1 MSDDN
6 KFSLGDILWEYADYT
21 PPKAGKAKRPAAPP
35 LAPKGATGQP
45 GITSPQPQ
53 QPAQPAQAPAAQPA
67 QGQRPATQPKPQ
79 AAPPQPPQASQQPK
93 PGPAQKPTPP
103 QTPKPDPSKQAA
115 PQQQK
120 PAPVQQPQPKG
131 ASVGTAA
138 PSGPQPAGQQPP
150 QQPPQQPKPERP
162 ASQPTPSTEPLPANQ
177 APAGQAP
184 QQPGAPQPK
193 AKPVGAADPSGPQPA
208 GQPQTQAQPTQAPQ
222 QPGAPQ
228 SKGKP
233 VGAADPSGP
242 QPAGQPQT
250 QAQPAQAPQQPGAP
264 QPKAEPTGAADP
276 NSPQPANQPQ
286 AQAQPPQG
294 PQQPEAPQPKAE
306 SVGAADPS
314 GPQPAGQPQTQAQPA
329 QPQTGVPQD
338 NGPDLI
344 AFTPDPNAKKPGPVQ
359 AAGQP
364 GQTAQQPLKGFGP
377 KAQAGQFSKAFEGF
391 HPFKDRK
398 AKAQAAPP
406 PDAPPAQL
414 SLEYGVGL
422 KPLKNKTIGA
432 AVLAVVLLVL
442 AFLDTGI
449 LSFLTDLVPEDILL
463 YASLGG
469 FVVCCA
475 LAWDVLKDGLVQ
487 LTNFTPGSS
496 TLALFAAAFT
506 LADGVTMVLTPLRES
521 AVPFFAPCAL
531 VLLFQLIGQYCDRA
545 SKFQACRTA
554 SSVARPYVVT
564 QDPDVLAGKTG
575 FRKWLGLPK
584 GFGSQIRTT
593 SQADERFQKLTP
605 VLMTACVC
613 LALLTTVAHRQPKLV
628 LWSLSALF
636 TASATLGASLTLSF
650 PLQILGSKLA
660 TLGVA
665 LAGWPGIA
673 AAKGCRAALLTDN
686 DLYPPGTVTLANSK
700 PLSNLPMDR
709 VVAYTASAIRAS
721 GSGLSYLFDKL
732 LRSEGAKYLPI
743 EKILLQDNG
752 LIAQTQ
758 GQQILVGNSDFMSKQ
773 GIALPTGI
781 KYKNTVFCAVDRELI
796 GMFGVRYALHTT
808 IVPSLQSLLGH
819 RIAPVLVTRD
829 FNINPKRMRFSDR
842 LNKDSLT
849 YPDLQRRVT
858 LSGPN
863 QAHGQTIVAV
873 LCREGMAPFTLAL
886 IAAKRV
892 RRAAGLS
899 SFFVRLSACVGV
911 ILTAT
916 LSSAG
921 ALGAMSAWHM
931 ALFLL
936 LWFVPVL
943 LLSLW
948 TEQY

>member
-45 GITSPQPQ
+45 GITSPQPKP
-53 QPAQPAQAPAAQPA
+53 PAQPAQAPAAQPA

-131 ASVGTAA
+131 ASVGAAA
-138 PSGPQPAGQQPP
+138 PSGPQPAG

-177 APAGQAP
+177 APAGQAQP
-184 QQPGAPQPK
+184 AQAPEQPGAPQP
-193 AKPVGAADPSGPQPA
+193 
-208 GQPQTQAQPTQAPQ
+208 
-222 QPGAPQ
+222 
-228 SKGKP
+228 KGKP

-242 QPAGQPQT
+242 QPAGPQPPQPEPKAQQT
-250 QAQPAQAPQQPGAP
+250 AQSQPTEPAQPAAQG
-264 QPKAEPTGAADP
+264 
-276 NSPQPANQPQ
+276 QPA
-286 AQAQPPQG
+286 A
-294 PQQPEAPQPKAE
+294 
-306 SVGAADPS
+306 
-314 GPQPAGQPQTQAQPA
+314 A
-329 QPQTGVPQD
+329 QPQTVVPQD

-344 AFTPDPNAKKPGPVQ
+344 AFTPDPNAKKPGPAQ

-377 KAQAGQFSKAFEGF
+377 KAQAGQLGKAFEGF

-496 TLALFAAAFT
+496 TLALFAAVFT

-613 LALLTTVAHRQPKLV
+613 LALLTTVAHHQPKLV

>member
-35 LAPKGATGQP
+35 LAPKGATSQP

-53 QPAQPAQAPAAQPA
+53 QPAQAPTAQPA
-67 QGQRPATQPKPQ
+67 QGQPPAAQPKPQ
-79 AAPPQPPQASQQPK
+79 AAPPQPPQAPQAPQQPK

-131 ASVGTAA
+131 ASVGTAD
-138 PSGPQPAGQQPP
+138 PSGPQPAG
-150 QQPPQQPKPERP
+150 QQPKPERP
-162 ASQPTPSTEPLPANQ
+162 ASQPTPSAEPLPANQ
-177 APAGQAP
+177 GPV
-184 QQPGAPQPK
+184 QQPKTEAALPTVNGQPVQGPPKPEPK
-193 AKPVGAADPSGPQPA
+193 AQQTAQSQPA
-208 GQPQTQAQPTQAPQ
+208 PEGQPAPQAQPTAPSQPTEPSQAT
-222 QPGAPQ
+222 A
-228 SKGKP
+228 
-233 VGAADPSGP
+233 
-242 QPAGQPQT
+242 QT
-250 QAQPAQAPQQPGAP
+250 TPTEPAQPAAQ
-264 QPKAEPTGAADP
+264 E
-276 NSPQPANQPQ
+276 QPA
-286 AQAQPPQG
+286 A
-294 PQQPEAPQPKAE
+294 
-306 SVGAADPS
+306 
-314 GPQPAGQPQTQAQPA
+314 A

-344 AFTPDPNAKKPGPVQ
+344 AFTPDPNAKKPGPAQ

-377 KAQAGQFSKAFEGF
+377 KAQAGQLGKAFEGF

-593 SQADERFQKLTP
+593 SQADERFQTLTP

-613 LALLTTVAHRQPKLV
+613 LALLTTVAHHQPKLV

-948 TEQY
+948 IEQY

>member
-79 AAPPQPPQASQQPK
+79 AAPPQPPQAPQQPK

-131 ASVGTAA
+131 TSVGAA
-138 PSGPQPAGQQPP
+138 DPSGPQPAD

-177 APAGQAP
+177 APV
-184 QQPGAPQPK
+184 QQPKTEAAPPTVNGQPVQGPPKPEPK
-193 AKPVGAADPSGPQPA
+193 AQQTAQSQPA
-208 GQPQTQAQPTQAPQ
+208 PEGQPAPQAQPTAPSQPTEPSQA
-222 QPGAPQ
+222 
-228 SKGKP
+228 
-233 VGAADPSGP
+233 AA
-242 QPAGQPQT
+242 QT
-250 QAQPAQAPQQPGAP
+250 TPTEPAQPAAQG
-264 QPKAEPTGAADP
+264 
-276 NSPQPANQPQ
+276 QPA
-286 AQAQPPQG
+286 A
-294 PQQPEAPQPKAE
+294 
-306 SVGAADPS
+306 
-314 GPQPAGQPQTQAQPA
+314 A

-344 AFTPDPNAKKPGPVQ
+344 GFTPDPNAKKPGPAQ

-377 KAQAGQFSKAFEGF
+377 KAQVGQLGKAFEGF

-613 LALLTTVAHRQPKLV
+613 LALLTTVAHHQPKLV

>member
-45 GITSPQPQ
+45 GITSPQPK
-53 QPAQPAQAPAAQPA
+53 PPAQAPTAQPA

-79 AAPPQPPQASQQPK
+79 AAPPQPPQAPQQPK

-131 ASVGTAA
+131 ASVGTAD
-138 PSGPQPAGQQPP
+138 PSGPQPAGP
-150 QQPPQQPKPERP
+150 QQPQPERP
-162 ASQPTPSTEPLPANQ
+162 ASQPTPSAEPLPANQ
-177 APAGQAP
+177 APV
-184 QQPGAPQPK
+184 QQPKTEAAPPTVNGQPVQGPPKPEPK
-193 AKPVGAADPSGPQPA
+193 AQQTAQSQPA
-208 GQPQTQAQPTQAPQ
+208 PEGQPAPQAQPTAPSQPTEPSQA
-222 QPGAPQ
+222 
-228 SKGKP
+228 
-233 VGAADPSGP
+233 AA
-242 QPAGQPQT
+242 QT
-250 QAQPAQAPQQPGAP
+250 TPTEPAQPAAQ
-264 QPKAEPTGAADP
+264 E
-276 NSPQPANQPQ
+276 QPA
-286 AQAQPPQG
+286 A
-294 PQQPEAPQPKAE
+294 
-306 SVGAADPS
+306 
-314 GPQPAGQPQTQAQPA
+314 A

-344 AFTPDPNAKKPGPVQ
+344 GFTPDPNAKKPGPAP

-377 KAQAGQFSKAFEGF
+377 KAQMGQFSKAFEGF

-398 AKAQAAPP
+398 AKAQASPP

-593 SQADERFQKLTP
+593 SQADERFQTLTP

-613 LALLTTVAHRQPKLV
+613 LALLTTVAHHQPKLV

-636 TASATLGASLTLSF
+636 TASATLGVSLTLSF

-863 QAHGQTIVAV
+863 QVHGQTIVAI

>member
-53 QPAQPAQAPAAQPA
+53 QPAQAPAAQPA
-67 QGQRPATQPKPQ
+67 QGQQPATQPKPQ

-93 PGPAQKPTPP
+93 PGPAQKPT

-131 ASVGTAA
+131 ASVGAAA
-138 PSGPQPAGQQPP
+138 PSGPQPAG
-150 QQPPQQPKPERP
+150 PQQPKPERP
-162 ASQPTPSTEPLPANQ
+162 ASQPTPSAEPLPANQ
-177 APAGQAP
+177 GPV
-184 QQPGAPQPK
+184 QQPKTEAAPPTVNGQPVQGPPKPEPK
-193 AKPVGAADPSGPQPA
+193 AQQTAQSQPA
-208 GQPQTQAQPTQAPQ
+208 PQAQPTAPSQPTEPSQA
-222 QPGAPQ
+222 
-228 SKGKP
+228 
-233 VGAADPSGP
+233 AA
-242 QPAGQPQT
+242 QT
-250 QAQPAQAPQQPGAP
+250 TPTEPAQPAAQG
-264 QPKAEPTGAADP
+264 
-276 NSPQPANQPQ
+276 QPA
-286 AQAQPPQG
+286 A
-294 PQQPEAPQPKAE
+294 
-306 SVGAADPS
+306 
-314 GPQPAGQPQTQAQPA
+314 A
-329 QPQTGVPQD
+329 QPQTGPAQD

-344 AFTPDPNAKKPGPVQ
+344 AFTPDPNAKKPGPAQ

-432 AVLAVVLLVL
+432 AVLAVVLLAL

-496 TLALFAAAFT
+496 TLALFAAVFT

-613 LALLTTVAHRQPKLV
+613 LALLTTVAHHQPKLV

>member
-53 QPAQPAQAPAAQPA
+53 QAAPPAQPQQQPKPTPPPTAQPQPQPAPQPQQPKPEPKPAQAPQATPPTQP
-67 QGQRPATQPKPQ
+67 QRP
-79 AAPPQPPQASQQPK
+79 
-93 PGPAQKPTPP
+93 
-103 QTPKPDPSKQAA
+103 
-115 PQQQK
+115 
-120 PAPVQQPQPKG
+120 QQPQP
-131 ASVGTAA
+131 SQ
-138 PSGPQPAGQQPP
+138 QPAQQPP
-150 QQPPQQPKPERP
+150 QPERP
-162 ASQPTPSTEPLPANQ
+162 ASQPTPSAEPLPANQ
-177 APAGQAP
+177 APV
-184 QQPGAPQPK
+184 QQPKTEAAPPTVNGQPVQGPPKPEPK
-193 AKPVGAADPSGPQPA
+193 AQQTPQSQPA
-208 GQPQTQAQPTQAPQ
+208 PEGQPAPQAQPTAPSQPTEPSQA
-222 QPGAPQ
+222 
-228 SKGKP
+228 
-233 VGAADPSGP
+233 AA
-242 QPAGQPQT
+242 QT
-250 QAQPAQAPQQPGAP
+250 TPTEPAQPAAQG
-264 QPKAEPTGAADP
+264 
-276 NSPQPANQPQ
+276 QPA
-286 AQAQPPQG
+286 A
-294 PQQPEAPQPKAE
+294 
-306 SVGAADPS
+306 
-314 GPQPAGQPQTQAQPA
+314 A
-329 QPQTGVPQD
+329 QPQTGPAQD

-344 AFTPDPNAKKPGPVQ
+344 AFTPDPNAKKPGPAP

-377 KAQAGQFSKAFEGF
+377 KAQVGQLGKAFEGF

-432 AVLAVVLLVL
+432 AVLAVVLLAL

-613 LALLTTVAHRQPKLV
+613 LALLTTVAHHQPKLV

>member
-79 AAPPQPPQASQQPK
+79 AAPPQPPQAPQQPK

-131 ASVGTAA
+131 ASVGTAD
-138 PSGPQPAGQQPP
+138 PSGPQPAG

-162 ASQPTPSTEPLPANQ
+162 ASQPTPSAEPLPANQ
-177 APAGQAP
+177 GPAGQA
-184 QQPGAPQPK
+184 QP
-193 AKPVGAADPSGPQPA
+193 
-208 GQPQTQAQPTQAPQ
+208 
-222 QPGAPQ
+222 
-228 SKGKP
+228 KGKP
-233 VGAADPSGP
+233 
-242 QPAGQPQT
+242 
-250 QAQPAQAPQQPGAP
+250 
-264 QPKAEPTGAADP
+264 
-276 NSPQPANQPQ
+276 
-286 AQAQPPQG
+286 
-294 PQQPEAPQPKAE
+294 
-306 SVGAADPS
+306 VGAADPS

-344 AFTPDPNAKKPGPVQ
+344 AFTPDPNAKKPGPAQ

-377 KAQAGQFSKAFEGF
+377 KAQAGQLGKAFEGF

-398 AKAQAAPP
+398 AKAETAPP

-531 VLLFQLIGQYCDRA
+531 VLLFQLIGQYCERA

-613 LALLTTVAHRQPKLV
+613 LALLTTVAHHQPKLV

-863 QAHGQTIVAV
+863 QAHGQTIVAI

>member
-79 AAPPQPPQASQQPK
+79 AAPPQPPQAPQQPK

-131 ASVGTAA
+131 ASVGTAD
-138 PSGPQPAGQQPP
+138 PSGPQPAG

-162 ASQPTPSTEPLPANQ
+162 ASQPTPSAEPLPANQ
-177 APAGQAP
+177 GPAGQA
-184 QQPGAPQPK
+184 QP
-193 AKPVGAADPSGPQPA
+193 
-208 GQPQTQAQPTQAPQ
+208 
-222 QPGAPQ
+222 
-228 SKGKP
+228 KGKP

-250 QAQPAQAPQQPGAP
+250 QAQPAQGPQQPGAP
-264 QPKAEPTGAADP
+264 QPKAEPVGAADP

-286 AQAQPPQG
+286 AQAQPAQG
-294 PQQPEAPQPKAE
+294 PQQPGAPQPKAE
-306 SVGAADPS
+306 PVGAADPS

-344 AFTPDPNAKKPGPVQ
+344 AFTPDPNAKKPGPAQ

-377 KAQAGQFSKAFEGF
+377 KAQAGQLGKAFEGF

-398 AKAQAAPP
+398 AKAETAPP

-531 VLLFQLIGQYCDRA
+531 VLLFQLIGQYCERA

-613 LALLTTVAHRQPKLV
+613 LALLTTVAHHQPKLV

>member
-53 QPAQPAQAPAAQPA
+53 QPAQAPAAQ
-67 QGQRPATQPKPQ
+67 GQPSAAQPKPQ
-79 AAPPQPPQASQQPK
+79 ATPPQPPQAPQQPK

-150 QQPPQQPKPERP
+150 QQPKPERP

-193 AKPVGAADPSGPQPA
+193 VKPVGAADLSGPQPA
-208 GQPQTQAQPTQAPQ
+208 NQPQAQAQPAQAAQ
-222 QPGAPQ
+222 QPGTPQ
-228 SKGKP
+228 PKAEP
-233 VGAADPSGP
+233 VGAATPNSP
-242 QPAGQPQT
+242 QPANQPQT
-250 QAQPAQAPQQPGAP
+250 QAQPAQGPQQPGAP
-264 QPKAEPTGAADP
+264 QPKAEP
-276 NSPQPANQPQ
+276 
-286 AQAQPPQG
+286 
-294 PQQPEAPQPKAE
+294 
-306 SVGAADPS
+306 VGAAAPS
-314 GPQPAGQPQTQAQPA
+314 GPQPAGQPQAQAQPTA

-344 AFTPDPNAKKPGPVQ
+344 AFTPDPNAKKPGPAQ

-377 KAQAGQFSKAFEGF
+377 KAQMGQLGKAFEGF

-475 LAWDVLKDGLVQ
+475 LAWDILKDGLVQ

-613 LALLTTVAHRQPKLV
+613 LALLTTVAHHQPKLV

>member
-1 MSDDN
+1 M
-6 KFSLGDILWEYADYT
+6 
-21 PPKAGKAKRPAAPP
+21 
-35 LAPKGATGQP
+35 
-45 GITSPQPQ
+45 
-53 QPAQPAQAPAAQPA
+53 
-67 QGQRPATQPKPQ
+67 
-79 AAPPQPPQASQQPK
+79 
-93 PGPAQKPTPP
+93 
-103 QTPKPDPSKQAA
+103 
-115 PQQQK
+115 
-120 PAPVQQPQPKG
+120 
-131 ASVGTAA
+131 
-138 PSGPQPAGQQPP
+138 
-150 QQPPQQPKPERP
+150 
-162 ASQPTPSTEPLPANQ
+162 
-177 APAGQAP
+177 
-184 QQPGAPQPK
+184 
-193 AKPVGAADPSGPQPA
+193 
-208 GQPQTQAQPTQAPQ
+208 
-222 QPGAPQ
+222 
-228 SKGKP
+228 
-233 VGAADPSGP
+233 
-242 QPAGQPQT
+242 
-250 QAQPAQAPQQPGAP
+250 
-264 QPKAEPTGAADP
+264 
-276 NSPQPANQPQ
+276 
-286 AQAQPPQG
+286 
-294 PQQPEAPQPKAE
+294 
-306 SVGAADPS
+306 
-314 GPQPAGQPQTQAQPA
+314 
-329 QPQTGVPQD
+329 
-338 NGPDLI
+338 
-344 AFTPDPNAKKPGPVQ
+344 
-359 AAGQP
+359 
-364 GQTAQQPLKGFGP
+364 
-377 KAQAGQFSKAFEGF
+377 
-391 HPFKDRK
+391 
-398 AKAQAAPP
+398 
-406 PDAPPAQL
+406 
-414 SLEYGVGL
+414 
-422 KPLKNKTIGA
+422 
-432 AVLAVVLLVL
+432 
-442 AFLDTGI
+442 
-449 LSFLTDLVPEDILL
+449 
-463 YASLGG
+463 
-469 FVVCCA
+469 VCCA

-613 LALLTTVAHRQPKLV
+613 LALLTTVAHHQPKLV

-849 YPDLQRRVT
+849 YPGLTAPGDPLRSQPGPRPDHRGRPLPGGHGPLHPGPHRRQAGAPGRGAEQLFRAVERLRGCDLNGNALQRGSAGRHVRV
-858 LSGPN
+858 
-863 QAHGQTIVAV
+863 AHGPLPAAV
-873 LCREGMAPFTLAL
+873 
-886 IAAKRV
+886 V
-892 RRAAGLS
+892 R
-899 SFFVRLSACVGV
+899 
-911 ILTAT
+911 
-916 LSSAG
+916 AG
-921 ALGAMSAWHM
+921 ALA
-931 ALFLL
+931 
-936 LWFVPVL
+936 VPL
-943 LLSLW
+943 DRAILNKHNCSLKR
-948 TEQY
+948 TCCA

>member
-53 QPAQPAQAPAAQPA
+53 QPAQAPTAQPA
-67 QGQRPATQPKPQ
+67 QGQPPAAQPKPQ
-79 AAPPQPPQASQQPK
+79 AAPPQPPQAPQQPK

-131 ASVGTAA
+131 T
-138 PSGPQPAGQQPP
+138 
-150 QQPPQQPKPERP
+150 
-162 ASQPTPSTEPLPANQ
+162 
-177 APAGQAP
+177 
-184 QQPGAPQPK
+184 
-193 AKPVGAADPSGPQPA
+193 
-208 GQPQTQAQPTQAPQ
+208 
-222 QPGAPQ
+222 
-228 SKGKP
+228 
-233 VGAADPSGP
+233 
-242 QPAGQPQT
+242 
-250 QAQPAQAPQQPGAP
+250 
-264 QPKAEPTGAADP
+264 
-276 NSPQPANQPQ
+276 
-286 AQAQPPQG
+286 
-294 PQQPEAPQPKAE
+294 

-314 GPQPAGQPQTQAQPA
+314 GPQPAGPQQPQPERPASQPTPSAEPLPANQAPVQQPKTEAAPPTVNGQPVQGPPKPEPKAQQTAQSQPAPEGQPAPQAQPTAPSQPTEPSQAAAQTTPTEPAQPAAQEQPAAA

-344 AFTPDPNAKKPGPVQ
+344 GFTPDPNAKKPGPAP

-398 AKAQAAPP
+398 ARAQAAPP

-496 TLALFAAAFT
+496 TLALFAAVFT

>member
-53 QPAQPAQAPAAQPA
+53 QAAPPAQQQPKPTPPPTAQPQPQPAPQPQQPPEQPQQPKPEPKPAQA
-67 QGQRPATQPKPQ
+67 PQ
-79 AAPPQPPQASQQPK
+79 AAPPPQPQQP
-93 PGPAQKPTPP
+93 
-103 QTPKPDPSKQAA
+103 
-115 PQQQK
+115 
-120 PAPVQQPQPKG
+120 QQPQP
-131 ASVGTAA
+131 SQ
-138 PSGPQPAGQQPP
+138 QPAQQPP
-150 QQPPQQPKPERP
+150 QPERP
-162 ASQPTPSTEPLPANQ
+162 ASQPTPSAEPLPANQ
-177 APAGQAP
+177 GPV
-184 QQPGAPQPK
+184 QQPKTEAAPPTVNGQPVQGPPKPEPK
-193 AKPVGAADPSGPQPA
+193 AQQTAQSQPA
-208 GQPQTQAQPTQAPQ
+208 PEGQPAPQAQPTAPSQPTEPSQA
-222 QPGAPQ
+222 
-228 SKGKP
+228 
-233 VGAADPSGP
+233 AA
-242 QPAGQPQT
+242 QT
-250 QAQPAQAPQQPGAP
+250 TPTEPAQPAAQR
-264 QPKAEPTGAADP
+264 
-276 NSPQPANQPQ
+276 QPA
-286 AQAQPPQG
+286 A
-294 PQQPEAPQPKAE
+294 
-306 SVGAADPS
+306 
-314 GPQPAGQPQTQAQPA
+314 A
-329 QPQTGVPQD
+329 QPQTGPAQD

-344 AFTPDPNAKKPGPVQ
+344 GFTPDPNAKKPGPAP

-377 KAQAGQFSKAFEGF
+377 KAQVGQLSKAFEGF

-422 KPLKNKTIGA
+422 KALKNKTIGA
-432 AVLAVVLLVL
+432 AVLAVVLLAL

-496 TLALFAAAFT
+496 TLALFAAVFT

-613 LALLTTVAHRQPKLV
+613 LSLLTTVAHHQPKLV

>member
-53 QPAQPAQAPAAQPA
+53 QPAQPAQAPVAQPA

-79 AAPPQPPQASQQPK
+79 AAPPQASQQPK
-93 PGPAQKPTPP
+93 PGPAQKPAPP

-131 ASVGTAA
+131 ASVGAA
-138 PSGPQPAGQQPP
+138 DPSGPQPAG
-150 QQPPQQPKPERP
+150 PQQPKPERP
-162 ASQPTPSTEPLPANQ
+162 ASQPTPSAEPLPANQ
-177 APAGQAP
+177 GPV
-184 QQPGAPQPK
+184 QQPKTEAAPPTVNGQPVQGPPKPEPK
-193 AKPVGAADPSGPQPA
+193 AQQTAQSQPA
-208 GQPQTQAQPTQAPQ
+208 PEGQPAPQAQPTAPS
-222 QPGAPQ
+222 QP
-228 SKGKP
+228 SE
-233 VGAADPSGP
+233 PS
-242 QPAGQPQT
+242 QPAEPSQAAAQT
-250 QAQPAQAPQQPGAP
+250 TPTEPAQPAAQG
-264 QPKAEPTGAADP
+264 
-276 NSPQPANQPQ
+276 QPA
-286 AQAQPPQG
+286 
-294 PQQPEAPQPKAE
+294 
-306 SVGAADPS
+306 V
-314 GPQPAGQPQTQAQPA
+314 A
-329 QPQTGVPQD
+329 QPQTGPAQD

-344 AFTPDPNAKKPGPVQ
+344 AFTPDPNAKKSGPAQ

-432 AVLAVVLLVL
+432 AVLAVVLLAL

-531 VLLFQLIGQYCDRA
+531 VLLFQLIGQYCERA

-613 LALLTTVAHRQPKLV
+613 LSLLTTVAHHQPKLV

-636 TASATLGASLTLSF
+636 TASATLGASLTLSL

>member
-67 QGQRPATQPKPQ
+67 QEQRPATQPKPQ
-79 AAPPQPPQASQQPK
+79 AAPNQPPQAPQQPK

-131 ASVGTAA
+131 TSVGAAA
-138 PSGPQPAGQQPP
+138 PSGPQPAD

-177 APAGQAP
+177 GPV
-184 QQPGAPQPK
+184 QQPKTEAAPPTVNGQPVQGPPKPEPK
-193 AKPVGAADPSGPQPA
+193 AQQTAQSQPA
-208 GQPQTQAQPTQAPQ
+208 PEGQPAPQAQPTAPSQPTEPSQA
-222 QPGAPQ
+222 
-228 SKGKP
+228 
-233 VGAADPSGP
+233 AA
-242 QPAGQPQT
+242 QT
-250 QAQPAQAPQQPGAP
+250 TPTEPAQPAA
-264 QPKAEPTGAADP
+264 
-276 NSPQPANQPQ
+276 
-286 AQAQPPQG
+286 
-294 PQQPEAPQPKAE
+294 
-306 SVGAADPS
+306 
-314 GPQPAGQPQTQAQPA
+314 A
-329 QPQTGVPQD
+329 QPQTGPAQD

-344 AFTPDPNAKKPGPVQ
+344 AFTPDPNAKKPGPAQ

-377 KAQAGQFSKAFEGF
+377 KAQAGQLGKAFEGF

-398 AKAQAAPP
+398 ARAQAAPP

-432 AVLAVVLLVL
+432 AVLAVVLLAL

-475 LAWDVLKDGLVQ
+475 LAWDILKDGLVQ

>member
-45 GITSPQPQ
+45 GITSPQPK
-53 QPAQPAQAPAAQPA
+53 PPAQAPTAQPA
-67 QGQRPATQPKPQ
+67 QGQPPA
-79 AAPPQPPQASQQPK
+79 AQPK

-150 QQPPQQPKPERP
+150 QQPKPERP

-177 APAGQAP
+177 APAGQA
-184 QQPGAPQPK
+184 QP
-193 AKPVGAADPSGPQPA
+193 
-208 GQPQTQAQPTQAPQ
+208 
-222 QPGAPQ
+222 
-228 SKGKP
+228 KGKP

-242 QPAGQPQT
+242 QPAGPQQPKTEAAPPTVNGQPVQGPPKPEPKAQQT
-250 QAQPAQAPQQPGAP
+250 AQSQTTEPSQAAAQTTPTEPAQPAAQG
-264 QPKAEPTGAADP
+264 
-276 NSPQPANQPQ
+276 QPA
-286 AQAQPPQG
+286 A
-294 PQQPEAPQPKAE
+294 
-306 SVGAADPS
+306 
-314 GPQPAGQPQTQAQPA
+314 A

-344 AFTPDPNAKKPGPVQ
+344 AFTPDPNAKKPGPAQ

-364 GQTAQQPLKGFGP
+364 GQTSQQPLKGFGP
-377 KAQAGQFSKAFEGF
+377 KAQVGQFSKAFEGF

-613 LALLTTVAHRQPKLV
+613 LALLTTVAHHQPKLV

-863 QAHGQTIVAV
+863 QAHGQTIVAI

>member
-79 AAPPQPPQASQQPK
+79 AAPPQASQQPK

-131 ASVGTAA
+131 ASVGAAA
-138 PSGPQPAGQQPP
+138 PSGPQPAG

-177 APAGQAP
+177 APAGQAQP
-184 QQPGAPQPK
+184 AQAPEQPGAPQPK
-193 AKPVGAADPSGPQPA
+193 GKPVGAADPSGPQPA

-228 SKGKP
+228 PKAEPAGATAPNSPQPANQPHAQPHPAQGPQQPGAPQPKAEP

-250 QAQPAQAPQQPGAP
+250 Q
-264 QPKAEPTGAADP
+264 PT
-276 NSPQPANQPQ
+276 
-286 AQAQPPQG
+286 
-294 PQQPEAPQPKAE
+294 
-306 SVGAADPS
+306 
-314 GPQPAGQPQTQAQPA
+314 

-344 AFTPDPNAKKPGPVQ
+344 AFTPDPNAKKPGPAQ

-377 KAQAGQFSKAFEGF
+377 KAQAGQLGKAFEGF

-475 LAWDVLKDGLVQ
+475 LAWDILKDGLVQ

-613 LALLTTVAHRQPKLV
+613 LALLTTVAHHQPKLV

>member
-79 AAPPQPPQASQQPK
+79 AAPPQASQQPK

-131 ASVGTAA
+131 ASVGAA
-138 PSGPQPAGQQPP
+138 DPSGPQPAG

-208 GQPQTQAQPTQAPQ
+208 GQPQTQAQPAQAPQQPEAPQPKAEPANQPQAQAQPAQDPQ

-228 SKGKP
+228 PKAEP

-242 QPAGQPQT
+242 QPAGQPQ
-250 QAQPAQAPQQPGAP
+250 
-264 QPKAEPTGAADP
+264 
-276 NSPQPANQPQ
+276 
-286 AQAQPPQG
+286 AQAQP
-294 PQQPEAPQPKAE
+294 
-306 SVGAADPS
+306 
-314 GPQPAGQPQTQAQPA
+314 TA

-344 AFTPDPNAKKPGPVQ
+344 AFTPDPNAKKPGPAQ

-377 KAQAGQFSKAFEGF
+377 KAQMGQFSKAFEGF

-432 AVLAVVLLVL
+432 AVLAVVLLAL

-593 SQADERFQKLTP
+593 NQADERFQKLTP

-613 LALLTTVAHRQPKLV
+613 LALLTTVAHHQPKLV

-863 QAHGQTIVAV
+863 QAHGQTIVAI

>member
-93 PGPAQKPTPP
+93 PGPAQKPT

-131 ASVGTAA
+131 ASVGAA
-138 PSGPQPAGQQPP
+138 DPSGPQPAG
-150 QQPPQQPKPERP
+150 PQQPKPERP
-162 ASQPTPSTEPLPANQ
+162 ASQPTPSAEPLPANQ
-177 APAGQAP
+177 GPV
-184 QQPGAPQPK
+184 QQPKTEAAPPTVNGQPVQGPP
-193 AKPVGAADPSGPQPA
+193 KPEPKTQQTAQSQPA
-208 GQPQTQAQPTQAPQ
+208 PEGQPAPQAQPTAPSQPTEPSQA
-222 QPGAPQ
+222 
-228 SKGKP
+228 
-233 VGAADPSGP
+233 AA
-242 QPAGQPQT
+242 QT
-250 QAQPAQAPQQPGAP
+250 TPTEPAQPAAQG
-264 QPKAEPTGAADP
+264 
-276 NSPQPANQPQ
+276 QPA
-286 AQAQPPQG
+286 A
-294 PQQPEAPQPKAE
+294 
-306 SVGAADPS
+306 
-314 GPQPAGQPQTQAQPA
+314 A
-329 QPQTGVPQD
+329 QPQTGPAQD

-344 AFTPDPNAKKPGPVQ
+344 AFTPDPNAKKPGPAQ

-377 KAQAGQFSKAFEGF
+377 KAQAGQLGKAFEGF

-432 AVLAVVLLVL
+432 AVLAVVLLAL

-449 LSFLTDLVPEDILL
+449 FSFLTDLVPEDILL

-613 LALLTTVAHRQPKLV
+613 LALLTTVAHHQPKLV

>member
-131 ASVGTAA
+131 TSVGAA
-138 PSGPQPAGQQPP
+138 DPSGPQPAG

-177 APAGQAP
+177 APAGQA
-184 QQPGAPQPK
+184 QP
-193 AKPVGAADPSGPQPA
+193 
-208 GQPQTQAQPTQAPQ
+208 
-222 QPGAPQ
+222 
-228 SKGKP
+228 KGKP

-242 QPAGQPQT
+242 QPT
-250 QAQPAQAPQQPGAP
+250 
-264 QPKAEPTGAADP
+264 
-276 NSPQPANQPQ
+276 
-286 AQAQPPQG
+286 G
-294 PQQPEAPQPKAE
+294 PQQPKTEAAPPTVNGQPVQGPPKPEPKAQQTAQ
-306 SVGAADPS
+306 S
-314 GPQPAGQPQTQAQPA
+314 QPAPEGQPAPQAQPTAPSQPTEPSQAAAQATPTEPAQPAAQEQPAAA

-344 AFTPDPNAKKPGPVQ
+344 AFTPDPNAKKPGPAQ

-377 KAQAGQFSKAFEGF
+377 KAQAGQLGKAFEGF

-432 AVLAVVLLVL
+432 AVLAVVLLAL

-613 LALLTTVAHRQPKLV
+613 LALLTTVAHHQPKLV

>member
-79 AAPPQPPQASQQPK
+79 AAPPQPPQAPQQPK

-131 ASVGTAA
+131 ASVGTAD
-138 PSGPQPAGQQPP
+138 PSGPQPAG

-162 ASQPTPSTEPLPANQ
+162 ASQPTPSAEPLPANQ
-177 APAGQAP
+177 GPAGQA
-184 QQPGAPQPK
+184 QP
-193 AKPVGAADPSGPQPA
+193 
-208 GQPQTQAQPTQAPQ
+208 
-222 QPGAPQ
+222 
-228 SKGKP
+228 KGKP

-250 QAQPAQAPQQPGAP
+250 QAQPAQGPQQPGAP
-264 QPKAEPTGAADP
+264 QPKAEP
-276 NSPQPANQPQ
+276 
-286 AQAQPPQG
+286 
-294 PQQPEAPQPKAE
+294 
-306 SVGAADPS
+306 VGAADPS

-344 AFTPDPNAKKPGPVQ
+344 AFTPDPNAKKPGPAQ

-377 KAQAGQFSKAFEGF
+377 KAQAGQLGKAFEGF

-398 AKAQAAPP
+398 AKAETAPP

-531 VLLFQLIGQYCDRA
+531 VLLFQLIGQYCERA

-613 LALLTTVAHRQPKLV
+613 LALLTTVAHHQPKLV

-758 GQQILVGNSDFMSKQ
+758 GQ
-773 GIALPTGI
+773 
-781 KYKNTVFCAVDRELI
+781 
-796 GMFGVRYALHTT
+796 
-808 IVPSLQSLLGH
+808 
-819 RIAPVLVTRD
+819 
-829 FNINPKRMRFSDR
+829 
-842 LNKDSLT
+842 
-849 YPDLQRRVT
+849 
-858 LSGPN
+858 
-863 QAHGQTIVAV
+863 TIVAV

>member
-79 AAPPQPPQASQQPK
+79 AAPPQPPQAPQQPK
-93 PGPAQKPTPP
+93 PGPAQKPT

-150 QQPPQQPKPERP
+150 QQPKPERP
-162 ASQPTPSTEPLPANQ
+162 ASQPTPSAEPLPANQ
-177 APAGQAP
+177 GPV
-184 QQPGAPQPK
+184 QQPKTEAAPPTVNGQPVQGPPKPEPK
-193 AKPVGAADPSGPQPA
+193 AQQTAQSQPA
-208 GQPQTQAQPTQAPQ
+208 PQAQPTAPSQPTEPSQA
-222 QPGAPQ
+222 
-228 SKGKP
+228 
-233 VGAADPSGP
+233 AA
-242 QPAGQPQT
+242 QT
-250 QAQPAQAPQQPGAP
+250 TPTEPAQPAAQ
-264 QPKAEPTGAADP
+264 E
-276 NSPQPANQPQ
+276 QPA
-286 AQAQPPQG
+286 A
-294 PQQPEAPQPKAE
+294 
-306 SVGAADPS
+306 
-314 GPQPAGQPQTQAQPA
+314 A

-344 AFTPDPNAKKPGPVQ
+344 AFTPDPNAKKPGPAQ

-377 KAQAGQFSKAFEGF
+377 KAQMGQLGKAFEGF

-398 AKAQAAPP
+398 ARAQAAPP

-613 LALLTTVAHRQPKLV
+613 LSLLTTVAHRQPKLV

-721 GSGLSYLFDKL
+721 GSGLSYHFDKL

>member
-53 QPAQPAQAPAAQPA
+53 QAAPPAQPQQQPKPTPPPTAQPQPQPAPQPQQPPEQPQQPKPEPKPAQA
-67 QGQRPATQPKPQ
+67 PQ
-79 AAPPQPPQASQQPK
+79 AAPPPQPQQP
-93 PGPAQKPTPP
+93 
-103 QTPKPDPSKQAA
+103 
-115 PQQQK
+115 
-120 PAPVQQPQPKG
+120 QQPQP
-131 ASVGTAA
+131 SQ
-138 PSGPQPAGQQPP
+138 QPAQQPP
-150 QQPPQQPKPERP
+150 QPERP
-162 ASQPTPSTEPLPANQ
+162 ASQPTPSAEPLPANQ
-177 APAGQAP
+177 GPV
-184 QQPGAPQPK
+184 QQPKTEAAPPTVNGQPVQGPP
-193 AKPVGAADPSGPQPA
+193 KPEPKTQQTAQSQPA
-208 GQPQTQAQPTQAPQ
+208 PEGQPAPQAQPTAP
-222 QPGAPQ
+222 
-228 SKGKP
+228 S
-233 VGAADPSGP
+233 
-242 QPAGQPQT
+242 QPAEPSQAAAQT
-250 QAQPAQAPQQPGAP
+250 TPTEPAQPAAQ
-264 QPKAEPTGAADP
+264 E
-276 NSPQPANQPQ
+276 QPA
-286 AQAQPPQG
+286 A
-294 PQQPEAPQPKAE
+294 
-306 SVGAADPS
+306 
-314 GPQPAGQPQTQAQPA
+314 A

-344 AFTPDPNAKKPGPVQ
+344 GFTPDPNAKKPGPAQ

-531 VLLFQLIGQYCDRA
+531 VLLFQLIGQYCERA

-613 LALLTTVAHRQPKLV
+613 LALLTTVAHHQPKLV

>member
-67 QGQRPATQPKPQ
+67 QGQPPAAQPKPQ
-79 AAPPQPPQASQQPK
+79 ATPPQPPQASQQPK
-93 PGPAQKPTPP
+93 PGPAQKPT

-131 ASVGTAA
+131 ASVGTAD
-138 PSGPQPAGQQPP
+138 PSGPQPAG
-150 QQPPQQPKPERP
+150 QQPKPERP

-193 AKPVGAADPSGPQPA
+193 AEPTGAADPNSPQPASQPQAQAQPAQGPQQPGAPQPKAEPVGAADPSGPQPA
-208 GQPQTQAQPTQAPQ
+208 GQPQTQPT
-222 QPGAPQ
+222 
-228 SKGKP
+228 
-233 VGAADPSGP
+233 
-242 QPAGQPQT
+242 
-250 QAQPAQAPQQPGAP
+250 
-264 QPKAEPTGAADP
+264 
-276 NSPQPANQPQ
+276 
-286 AQAQPPQG
+286 
-294 PQQPEAPQPKAE
+294 
-306 SVGAADPS
+306 
-314 GPQPAGQPQTQAQPA
+314 

-344 AFTPDPNAKKPGPVQ
+344 AFTPDPNAKKPGPAQ

-377 KAQAGQFSKAFEGF
+377 KAQMGQFSKAFEGF

-613 LALLTTVAHRQPKLV
+613 LALLTTVAHHQPKLV

>member
-93 PGPAQKPTPP
+93 PGPAQKPT

-138 PSGPQPAGQQPP
+138 PSGPQPAGPQPP
-150 QQPPQQPKPERP
+150 QPERP
-162 ASQPTPSTEPLPANQ
+162 ASQPTPSAEPLPANQ
-177 APAGQAP
+177 GPV
-184 QQPGAPQPK
+184 QQPKTEAAPPTVNGQPVQGPPKPEPK
-193 AKPVGAADPSGPQPA
+193 AQQTAQSQPA
-208 GQPQTQAQPTQAPQ
+208 PEGQPAPQAQPTAPSQPTEPSQA
-222 QPGAPQ
+222 
-228 SKGKP
+228 
-233 VGAADPSGP
+233 AA
-242 QPAGQPQT
+242 QT
-250 QAQPAQAPQQPGAP
+250 TPTEPAQPAAQ
-264 QPKAEPTGAADP
+264 E
-276 NSPQPANQPQ
+276 QPA
-286 AQAQPPQG
+286 A
-294 PQQPEAPQPKAE
+294 
-306 SVGAADPS
+306 
-314 GPQPAGQPQTQAQPA
+314 A

-344 AFTPDPNAKKPGPVQ
+344 AFTPDPNAKKPGPAQ

-613 LALLTTVAHRQPKLV
+613 LALLTTVAHHQPKLV

>member
-53 QPAQPAQAPAAQPA
+53 QPAQAPAAQPA
-67 QGQRPATQPKPQ
+67 QGQPPAAQPKPQ
-79 AAPPQPPQASQQPK
+79 ATPPQPPQASQQPK
-93 PGPAQKPTPP
+93 PGPAQKPT

-131 ASVGTAA
+131 ASVGAAA
-138 PSGPQPAGQQPP
+138 PSGPQPAG
-150 QQPPQQPKPERP
+150 PQQPKPERP
-162 ASQPTPSTEPLPANQ
+162 ASQPTPSAEPLPANQ
-177 APAGQAP
+177 GPV
-184 QQPGAPQPK
+184 QQPKTEAAPPTVNGQPVQGPPKPEPK
-193 AKPVGAADPSGPQPA
+193 AQQTAQSQPA
-208 GQPQTQAQPTQAPQ
+208 PEGQPAPQAQPTAPSQPTEPSQA
-222 QPGAPQ
+222 
-228 SKGKP
+228 
-233 VGAADPSGP
+233 AA
-242 QPAGQPQT
+242 QT
-250 QAQPAQAPQQPGAP
+250 TPTEPAQPAAQG
-264 QPKAEPTGAADP
+264 
-276 NSPQPANQPQ
+276 QPA
-286 AQAQPPQG
+286 A
-294 PQQPEAPQPKAE
+294 
-306 SVGAADPS
+306 
-314 GPQPAGQPQTQAQPA
+314 A
-329 QPQTGVPQD
+329 QPQTGPAQD

-344 AFTPDPNAKKPGPVQ
+344 GFTPDPNAKKPGPAP

-377 KAQAGQFSKAFEGF
+377 KAQVGQLSKAFEGF

-422 KPLKNKTIGA
+422 KALKNKTIGA
-432 AVLAVVLLVL
+432 AVLAVVLLAL

-613 LALLTTVAHRQPKLV
+613 LSLLTTVAHHQPKLV

-636 TASATLGASLTLSF
+636 TASATLGASLTLSL

-892 RRAAGLS
+892 RQAAGLS

>member
-150 QQPPQQPKPERP
+150 QQPKPERP

-193 AKPVGAADPSGPQPA
+193 AEPAGAADPNSPQPANQPQTQAQPAQGPQQPGAPQPKAEPVGAADPSGPQPA
-208 GQPQTQAQPTQAPQ
+208 GQPQA
-222 QPGAPQ
+222 
-228 SKGKP
+228 
-233 VGAADPSGP
+233 
-242 QPAGQPQT
+242 
-250 QAQPAQAPQQPGAP
+250 
-264 QPKAEPTGAADP
+264 
-276 NSPQPANQPQ
+276 
-286 AQAQPPQG
+286 
-294 PQQPEAPQPKAE
+294 
-306 SVGAADPS
+306 
-314 GPQPAGQPQTQAQPA
+314 QAQPA

-344 AFTPDPNAKKPGPVQ
+344 AFTPDPNAKKPGPAQ

-377 KAQAGQFSKAFEGF
+377 KAQAGQLGKAFEGF

-398 AKAQAAPP
+398 ARAQAAPP

-613 LALLTTVAHRQPKLV
+613 LALLTTVAHHQPKLV

-863 QAHGQTIVAV
+863 QAHGQTIVAI

>member
-79 AAPPQPPQASQQPK
+79 AAPPQPPQAPQQPK

-131 ASVGTAA
+131 TSVGAA
-138 PSGPQPAGQQPP
+138 DPSGPQPAG
-150 QQPPQQPKPERP
+150 PQQPKPERP
-162 ASQPTPSTEPLPANQ
+162 ASQPTPSAEPLPANQ
-177 APAGQAP
+177 GPV
-184 QQPGAPQPK
+184 QQPKTEAAPPTVNGQPVQGPPKPEPK
-193 AKPVGAADPSGPQPA
+193 AQQTAQSQPA
-208 GQPQTQAQPTQAPQ
+208 PEGQPAPQAQPTAPSQPTEPSQA
-222 QPGAPQ
+222 
-228 SKGKP
+228 
-233 VGAADPSGP
+233 AA
-242 QPAGQPQT
+242 QT
-250 QAQPAQAPQQPGAP
+250 TPTEPAQPAAQ
-264 QPKAEPTGAADP
+264 E
-276 NSPQPANQPQ
+276 QPA
-286 AQAQPPQG
+286 A
-294 PQQPEAPQPKAE
+294 
-306 SVGAADPS
+306 
-314 GPQPAGQPQTQAQPA
+314 A

-344 AFTPDPNAKKPGPVQ
+344 AFTPDPNAKKPGPAQ

-377 KAQAGQFSKAFEGF
+377 KAQVGQLGKAFEGF

-496 TLALFAAAFT
+496 TLALFAAVFT

-613 LALLTTVAHRQPKLV
+613 LALLTTVAHHQPKLV

>member
-67 QGQRPATQPKPQ
+67 QEQRPATQPKPQ
-79 AAPPQPPQASQQPK
+79 AAPPQPPQAPQQPK

-131 ASVGTAA
+131 ASVGAA
-138 PSGPQPAGQQPP
+138 DPSGPQPAGP
-150 QQPPQQPKPERP
+150 QQPQPERP
-162 ASQPTPSTEPLPANQ
+162 ASQPTPSAEPLPANQ
-177 APAGQAP
+177 GPV
-184 QQPGAPQPK
+184 QQPKTEAAPPTVNGQPVQGPPKPEPK
-193 AKPVGAADPSGPQPA
+193 AQQTAQSQPA
-208 GQPQTQAQPTQAPQ
+208 PEGQPAPQAQPTAPSQPTEPSQATAQTTPTE
-222 QPGAPQ
+222 
-228 SKGKP
+228 P
-233 VGAADPSGP
+233 V
-242 QPAGQPQT
+242 QPAAQE
-250 QAQPAQAPQQPGAP
+250 QPAA
-264 QPKAEPTGAADP
+264 
-276 NSPQPANQPQ
+276 
-286 AQAQPPQG
+286 
-294 PQQPEAPQPKAE
+294 
-306 SVGAADPS
+306 
-314 GPQPAGQPQTQAQPA
+314 A

-344 AFTPDPNAKKPGPVQ
+344 AFTPDPNAKKPGPAQ

-377 KAQAGQFSKAFEGF
+377 KAQAGQFSKAFESF

-463 YASLGG
+463 YASLGS

-475 LAWDVLKDGLVQ
+475 LAWDILKDGLVQ

-613 LALLTTVAHRQPKLV
+613 LALLTTVAHHQPKLV

>member
-93 PGPAQKPTPP
+93 PGPAQKPP

-131 ASVGTAA
+131 ASVGAAA
-138 PSGPQPAGQQPP
+138 PSGPQPAG

-162 ASQPTPSTEPLPANQ
+162 ASQPTPSAEPLPANQ
-177 APAGQAP
+177 GPV
-184 QQPGAPQPK
+184 QQPKTEATPPT
-193 AKPVGAADPSGPQPA
+193 VN
-208 GQPQTQAQPTQAPQ
+208 GQPVQGPPKPEPKTQQTAQSQPTEPSQAT
-222 QPGAPQ
+222 A
-228 SKGKP
+228 
-233 VGAADPSGP
+233 
-242 QPAGQPQT
+242 QT
-250 QAQPAQAPQQPGAP
+250 TPTEPAQPAAQG
-264 QPKAEPTGAADP
+264 
-276 NSPQPANQPQ
+276 QPA
-286 AQAQPPQG
+286 A
-294 PQQPEAPQPKAE
+294 
-306 SVGAADPS
+306 
-314 GPQPAGQPQTQAQPA
+314 A

-344 AFTPDPNAKKPGPVQ
+344 AFTPDPNAKKPGPAQ

-506 LADGVTMVLTPLRES
+506 LADGMTMVLTPLRES

-613 LALLTTVAHRQPKLV
+613 LAMLTTVAHHQPKLV

>member
-93 PGPAQKPTPP
+93 PGPAQKPT

-131 ASVGTAA
+131 ASVGAA
-138 PSGPQPAGQQPP
+138 DPSGPQPAG
-150 QQPPQQPKPERP
+150 QQPKPERP

-177 APAGQAP
+177 GPV
-184 QQPGAPQPK
+184 QQPKTEAAPPTVNGQPVQGPPKPEPK
-193 AKPVGAADPSGPQPA
+193 AQQTAQSQPA
-208 GQPQTQAQPTQAPQ
+208 PEGQPAPQAQPTAPSQPTEPSQA
-222 QPGAPQ
+222 
-228 SKGKP
+228 
-233 VGAADPSGP
+233 AA
-242 QPAGQPQT
+242 QT
-250 QAQPAQAPQQPGAP
+250 TPTEPAQPAAQG
-264 QPKAEPTGAADP
+264 
-276 NSPQPANQPQ
+276 QPA
-286 AQAQPPQG
+286 A
-294 PQQPEAPQPKAE
+294 
-306 SVGAADPS
+306 
-314 GPQPAGQPQTQAQPA
+314 A
-329 QPQTGVPQD
+329 QPQTGPAQD

-344 AFTPDPNAKKPGPVQ
+344 AFTPDPNAKKPGPAQ

-377 KAQAGQFSKAFEGF
+377 KAQAGQLGKAFEGF

-531 VLLFQLIGQYCDRA
+531 VLLFQLIGQYCERA

-613 LALLTTVAHRQPKLV
+613 LALLTTVAHHQPKLV

>member
-53 QPAQPAQAPAAQPA
+53 QPAQAPAAQPA

-131 ASVGTAA
+131 ASVGAAA
-138 PSGPQPAGQQPP
+138 PSGPQPAG

-177 APAGQAP
+177 GPV
-184 QQPGAPQPK
+184 QQPKTEAAPPTVNGQPVQGPPKPEPK
-193 AKPVGAADPSGPQPA
+193 AQQTAQSQPA
-208 GQPQTQAQPTQAPQ
+208 PEGQPAPQAQPTAPSQPTEPSQA
-222 QPGAPQ
+222 
-228 SKGKP
+228 
-233 VGAADPSGP
+233 AA
-242 QPAGQPQT
+242 QT
-250 QAQPAQAPQQPGAP
+250 TPTEPAQPAAQG
-264 QPKAEPTGAADP
+264 
-276 NSPQPANQPQ
+276 QPA
-286 AQAQPPQG
+286 A
-294 PQQPEAPQPKAE
+294 
-306 SVGAADPS
+306 
-314 GPQPAGQPQTQAQPA
+314 A

-344 AFTPDPNAKKPGPVQ
+344 AFTPDPNAKKPGPAQ

-377 KAQAGQFSKAFEGF
+377 KAQMGQFSKAFEGF

-398 AKAQAAPP
+398 ARAQAAPP

-432 AVLAVVLLVL
+432 AVLAVVLLAL

-613 LALLTTVAHRQPKLV
+613 LALLTTVAHHQPKLV

>member
-53 QPAQPAQAPAAQPA
+53 QAAPPAQAPTAQPA
-67 QGQRPATQPKPQ
+67 QGQPPAAQPKPQ
-79 AAPPQPPQASQQPK
+79 ATPPQPPQASQQPK
-93 PGPAQKPTPP
+93 PGPAQKPT

-120 PAPVQQPQPKG
+120 PASVQQPQPKG
-131 ASVGTAA
+131 A
-138 PSGPQPAGQQPP
+138 
-150 QQPPQQPKPERP
+150 
-162 ASQPTPSTEPLPANQ
+162 
-177 APAGQAP
+177 
-184 QQPGAPQPK
+184 
-193 AKPVGAADPSGPQPA
+193 
-208 GQPQTQAQPTQAPQ
+208 
-222 QPGAPQ
+222 
-228 SKGKP
+228 
-233 VGAADPSGP
+233 
-242 QPAGQPQT
+242 
-250 QAQPAQAPQQPGAP
+250 
-264 QPKAEPTGAADP
+264 
-276 NSPQPANQPQ
+276 
-286 AQAQPPQG
+286 
-294 PQQPEAPQPKAE
+294 

-314 GPQPAGQPQTQAQPA
+314 GPQPAGPQQPQPERPASQPTPSAEPLPTNQGPVQQPKTEAAPPTVNGQPVQGPPKPEPKAQQTAQSQPAPEGQPAPQAQPTA
-329 QPQTGVPQD
+329 PSQPTEPSQAAAQTTPTEPAQPAAQGQPAAVQPQTGPAQD

-344 AFTPDPNAKKPGPVQ
+344 GFTPDPNAKKPGPAP

-364 GQTAQQPLKGFGP
+364 GQAAQQPLKGFGP
-377 KAQAGQFSKAFEGF
+377 KAQVGQLSKAFEGF

-398 AKAQAAPP
+398 AKAQSAPP

-422 KPLKNKTIGA
+422 KALKNKTIGA
-432 AVLAVVLLVL
+432 AVLAVVLLAL

-613 LALLTTVAHRQPKLV
+613 LALLTTVAHHQPKLV

-863 QAHGQTIVAV
+863 QAHGQTIVAI

>member
-67 QGQRPATQPKPQ
+67 QGQRPAAQPKPQ
-79 AAPPQPPQASQQPK
+79 ATPPQPPQAPQQPK

-150 QQPPQQPKPERP
+150 QQPKPERP
-162 ASQPTPSTEPLPANQ
+162 ASQPTPSAEPLPANQ
-177 APAGQAP
+177 GPV
-184 QQPGAPQPK
+184 QQPKTEAAPPTVNGQPVQGPPKPEPK
-193 AKPVGAADPSGPQPA
+193 AQQTAQSQPA
-208 GQPQTQAQPTQAPQ
+208 PQAQPTAPSQPTEPSQA
-222 QPGAPQ
+222 
-228 SKGKP
+228 
-233 VGAADPSGP
+233 AA
-242 QPAGQPQT
+242 QT
-250 QAQPAQAPQQPGAP
+250 TPTEPAQPAAQ
-264 QPKAEPTGAADP
+264 E
-276 NSPQPANQPQ
+276 QPA
-286 AQAQPPQG
+286 A
-294 PQQPEAPQPKAE
+294 
-306 SVGAADPS
+306 
-314 GPQPAGQPQTQAQPA
+314 A

-344 AFTPDPNAKKPGPVQ
+344 AFTPDPNAKKPGPAQ

-377 KAQAGQFSKAFEGF
+377 KAQMGQLGKAFEGF

-398 AKAQAAPP
+398 ARAQAAPP

-422 KPLKNKTIGA
+422 KALKNKTIGA
-432 AVLAVVLLVL
+432 AVLAVVLLAL

-613 LALLTTVAHRQPKLV
+613 LSLLTTVAHHQPKLV

-636 TASATLGASLTLSF
+636 TASATLGASLTLSL

-863 QAHGQTIVAV
+863 QAHGQTIVAI

>member
-53 QPAQPAQAPAAQPA
+53 QPAQAPAAQPA

-79 AAPPQPPQASQQPK
+79 AAPPQPPQQPK

-131 ASVGTAA
+131 ASVGSAA
-138 PSGPQPAGQQPP
+138 PSGPQPAG

-162 ASQPTPSTEPLPANQ
+162 ASQPTPSAEPLPANQ
-177 APAGQAP
+177 GPV
-184 QQPGAPQPK
+184 QQPKTEAAPPTVNGQPVQGPPKPEPK
-193 AKPVGAADPSGPQPA
+193 AQQTAQSQPA
-208 GQPQTQAQPTQAPQ
+208 PEGQPAPQAQPTAPSQPTEPSQA
-222 QPGAPQ
+222 
-228 SKGKP
+228 
-233 VGAADPSGP
+233 AA
-242 QPAGQPQT
+242 QT
-250 QAQPAQAPQQPGAP
+250 TPTEPAQPAAQG
-264 QPKAEPTGAADP
+264 
-276 NSPQPANQPQ
+276 QPA
-286 AQAQPPQG
+286 A
-294 PQQPEAPQPKAE
+294 
-306 SVGAADPS
+306 
-314 GPQPAGQPQTQAQPA
+314 A
-329 QPQTGVPQD
+329 QPQTGPAQD

-344 AFTPDPNAKKPGPVQ
+344 GFTPDPNAKKPGPAQ

-377 KAQAGQFSKAFEGF
+377 KAQMGQFSKAFEGF

-398 AKAQAAPP
+398 ARAQAAPP

-432 AVLAVVLLVL
+432 AVLVVVLLVL

-613 LALLTTVAHRQPKLV
+613 LALLTTVAHHQPKLV

>member
-93 PGPAQKPTPP
+93 PGPAQKPT

-150 QQPPQQPKPERP
+150 QQPKPERP

-177 APAGQAP
+177 APAEQAQPAQAP

-193 AKPVGAADPSGPQPA
+193 AEPVGAADPSGPQPA
-208 GQPQTQAQPTQAPQ
+208 GQPQTQAQPPQ
-222 QPGAPQ
+222 G
-228 SKGKP
+228 
-233 VGAADPSGP
+233 
-242 QPAGQPQT
+242 
-250 QAQPAQAPQQPGAP
+250 PQQPGAP
-264 QPKAEPTGAADP
+264 QPKAEPAGAADP

-286 AQAQPPQG
+286 AQAQPAQG
-294 PQQPEAPQPKAE
+294 PQQPGAPQPKAE
-306 SVGAADPS
+306 PVGAADPS
-314 GPQPAGQPQTQAQPA
+314 GPQPAGQPQTQPA

-344 AFTPDPNAKKPGPVQ
+344 AFTPDPNAKKPGPAQ

-377 KAQAGQFSKAFEGF
+377 KAQMGQFSQAFEGF

-469 FVVCCA
+469 FVICCA

-613 LALLTTVAHRQPKLV
+613 LALLTTVAHHQPKLV

>member
-79 AAPPQPPQASQQPK
+79 AAPPQPPQVSQQPK

-131 ASVGTAA
+131 ASVGAA
-138 PSGPQPAGQQPP
+138 DPSGPQPAGP
-150 QQPPQQPKPERP
+150 QQPQPERP
-162 ASQPTPSTEPLPANQ
+162 ASQPTPSAEPLPANQ
-177 APAGQAP
+177 GPV
-184 QQPGAPQPK
+184 QQPKTEAAPPTVNGQPVQGPPKPEPK
-193 AKPVGAADPSGPQPA
+193 AQQTAQSQPA
-208 GQPQTQAQPTQAPQ
+208 PEGQPAPQAQPTAPSQPTEPSQA
-222 QPGAPQ
+222 
-228 SKGKP
+228 
-233 VGAADPSGP
+233 AA
-242 QPAGQPQT
+242 QT
-250 QAQPAQAPQQPGAP
+250 TPTEPAQPAAQG
-264 QPKAEPTGAADP
+264 
-276 NSPQPANQPQ
+276 QPAA
-286 AQAQPPQG
+286 AQ
-294 PQQPEAPQPKAE
+294 
-306 SVGAADPS
+306 S
-314 GPQPAGQPQTQAQPA
+314 
-329 QPQTGVPQD
+329 QTGVPQD

-344 AFTPDPNAKKPGPVQ
+344 AFTPDPNAKKPGPAQ

-377 KAQAGQFSKAFEGF
+377 KAQAGQLGKAFEGF

-613 LALLTTVAHRQPKLV
+613 LALLTTVAHHQPKLV

>member
-67 QGQRPATQPKPQ
+67 QGQRPAPQPKPQ
-79 AAPPQPPQASQQPK
+79 AAPPQPPQAPQQPK
-93 PGPAQKPTPP
+93 PGPAQKPP

-150 QQPPQQPKPERP
+150 QQPKPERP
-162 ASQPTPSTEPLPANQ
+162 ASQPTPSAEPLPANQ
-177 APAGQAP
+177 GPV
-184 QQPGAPQPK
+184 QQPKTEAAPPTVNGQPVQGPP
-193 AKPVGAADPSGPQPA
+193 KPETKTQQTAQSQPA
-208 GQPQTQAQPTQAPQ
+208 PEGQPAPQAQPTAPSQPTEPSQAAAQTTPTEPA
-222 QPGAPQ
+222 QPTAQG
-228 SKGKP
+228 
-233 VGAADPSGP
+233 
-242 QPAGQPQT
+242 QPA
-250 QAQPAQAPQQPGAP
+250 A
-264 QPKAEPTGAADP
+264 
-276 NSPQPANQPQ
+276 
-286 AQAQPPQG
+286 
-294 PQQPEAPQPKAE
+294 
-306 SVGAADPS
+306 
-314 GPQPAGQPQTQAQPA
+314 A
-329 QPQTGVPQD
+329 QPQTGPAQD

-344 AFTPDPNAKKPGPVQ
+344 AFTPDPNAKKPGPAQ

-422 KPLKNKTIGA
+422 KALKNKTIGA

>member
-79 AAPPQPPQASQQPK
+79 AAPPQPPQAPQQPK

-131 ASVGTAA
+131 ASVGTAD

-150 QQPPQQPKPERP
+150 QPTKPERP

-208 GQPQTQAQPTQAPQ
+208 GQPQTQPQPTQAPQ
-222 QPGAPQ
+222 QPE
-228 SKGKP
+228 
-233 VGAADPSGP
+233 
-242 QPAGQPQT
+242 
-250 QAQPAQAPQQPGAP
+250 AP

-286 AQAQPPQG
+286 TQAQPAQG
-294 PQQPEAPQPKAE
+294 PQQPGAPQPKAE
-306 SVGAADPS
+306 PVGAAAPS
-314 GPQPAGQPQTQAQPA
+314 GPQPAGQPQAQAQPTA

-344 AFTPDPNAKKPGPVQ
+344 AFTPDPNAKKPGPAQ

-377 KAQAGQFSKAFEGF
+377 KAQMGQFSKAFEGF

-398 AKAQAAPP
+398 AKAQAALP

-422 KPLKNKTIGA
+422 KALKNKTIGA

-613 LALLTTVAHRQPKLV
+613 LALLTTVAHHQPKLV

>member
-79 AAPPQPPQASQQPK
+79 AAPPQPPQAPQQPK

-138 PSGPQPAGQQPP
+138 PSGPQPTG
-150 QQPPQQPKPERP
+150 QQPKPERP

-177 APAGQAP
+177 APAGQAQP
-184 QQPGAPQPK
+184 AQAPEQPGAPQP
-193 AKPVGAADPSGPQPA
+193 
-208 GQPQTQAQPTQAPQ
+208 
-222 QPGAPQ
+222 
-228 SKGKP
+228 KGKP

-250 QAQPAQAPQQPGAP
+250 QAQPAQGPQQPGAP
-264 QPKAEPTGAADP
+264 QPKAEP
-276 NSPQPANQPQ
+276 
-286 AQAQPPQG
+286 
-294 PQQPEAPQPKAE
+294 
-306 SVGAADPS
+306 VGAADPS
-314 GPQPAGQPQTQAQPA
+314 GPQPAGQPQAQAQPA

-344 AFTPDPNAKKPGPVQ
+344 AFTPDPNAKKPGPAQ

-398 AKAQAAPP
+398 AKAQAALP

-432 AVLAVVLLVL
+432 AVLAVVLLAL

-475 LAWDVLKDGLVQ
+475 LAWDILKDGLVQ

-613 LALLTTVAHRQPKLV
+613 LALLTTVAHHQPKLV